1 MVSVAVAGRRYAA
14 TGAGRPTAGGS
25 INQEQMHFDP
35 SIGHAQALD
44 RTDPLRHLRARFHLP
59 PGRIYLDG
67 NSLGCLS
74 VDAEA
79 SVQRVLAEWKTLA
92 IDGWL
97 AAEPAWFTLAEHL
110 AAQIAP
116 LIGAA
121 PGELAIA
128 NSTTVNLHQLL
139 ATLYRPELPVRT
151 KILAFAG
158 EFPTDLYALQSHLR
172 LRGRDPG
179 QHLVLAP
186 AGAGGLIDETEL
198 AQRLATDP
206 TLQMAVLPAVV
217 YSTGQLLD
225 LANLTT
231 AAHANDIRIGFD
243 LSHSIGVVPHQL
255 SNAGADFAFWC
266 HYKYLNAGPGAVG
279 GLYLRARHA
288 AGAPGLAGWWGASKD
303 RMFDL
308 APELTPAEGA
318 AALQIGTP
326 PILSLA
332 ALEGALA
339 LATEAGIERIRAK
352 SLQMTDYLMSAIAA
366 AVPVDT
372 EFAFANPMEPARRG
386 GHVALIHRESA
397 RICQALKAAGVI
409 PDFRPPNIVRLAP
422 APLYNTFAECREAAQ
437 RLGTVLREQTYLEF
451 SAERTLVT

>member
-1 MVSVAVAGRRYAA
+1 ML
-14 TGAGRPTAGGS
+14 
-25 INQEQMHFDP
+25 FDA
-35 SIGHAQALD
+35 SSEHARTLD
-44 RTDPLRHLRARFHLP
+44 LADPLRHLRARFHLP

-74 VDAEA
+74 IDAEA

-97 AAEPAWFTLAEHL
+97 GAEPAWFTLAESL

-116 LIGAA
+116 LLGAA
-121 PGELAIA
+121 PTEVTVA

-139 ATLYRPELPVRT
+139 ATLYRPELPVRP

-158 EFPTDLYALQSHLR
+158 EFPTDLYALQSHLQ
-172 LRGRDPG
+172 LRGRDPAE
-179 QHLVLAP
+179 HLVLAP
-186 AGAGGLIDETEL
+186 AGADGLIDETAL
-198 AQRLATDP
+198 AQQLATDP
-206 TLQMAVLPAVV
+206 ALQMAVLPAVV

-225 LANLTT
+225 LAKLT
-231 AAHANDIRIGFD
+231 AAADANGVRIGFD

-255 SNAGADFAFWC
+255 SKARVDFACWC

-279 GLYLRARHA
+279 GLYLNARHA
-288 AGAPGLAGWWGASKD
+288 TSAPGLAGWWGARKD

-308 APELTPAEGA
+308 APELAPAEGA

-339 LATEAGIERIRAK
+339 LTTEAGIERIRAK
-352 SLQMTDYLMSAIAA
+352 SLQLTDYLMNAIAA
-366 AVPVDT
+366 SVPADT
-372 EFAFANPMEPARRG
+372 DFSFANPVEPARRG
-386 GHVALIHRESA
+386 GHIALVHREAA
-397 RICQALKAAGVI
+397 RIGHALKAAGVV
-409 PDFRPPNIVRLAP
+409 PDFRPPHIIRLAP
-422 APLYNTFAECREAAQ
+422 APLYNTFAECHEAAR
-437 RLGTVLREQTYLEF
+437 RLGAILRERSYLQF
-451 SAERTLVT
+451 SAARALVT

>member
-1 MVSVAVAGRRYAA
+1 
-14 TGAGRPTAGGS
+14 
-25 INQEQMHFDP
+25 MHFDP
-35 SIGHAQALD
+35 SIDHARALD
-44 RTDPLRHLRARFHLP
+44 LADPLRHLRGRFHLP

-74 VDAEA
+74 ADAEA
-79 SVQRVLAEWKTLA
+79 SVLRVLAEWRTLA

-97 AAEPAWFTLAEHL
+97 GAEPAWFTLAERV

-116 LIGAA
+116 LIGASPA
-121 PGELAIA
+121 EVAIA

-172 LRGRDPG
+172 LRGRDPA

-186 AGAGGLIDETEL
+186 AGAGGLIAEAAL
-198 AQRLATDP
+198 AERLAADP

-225 LANLTT
+225 LAEL
-231 AAHANDIRIGFD
+231 AAAARANDVRIGFD
-243 LSHSIGVVPHQL
+243 LSHSIGAVPHHL
-255 SNAGADFAFWC
+255 SRAGVDFAFWC

-279 GLYLRARHA
+279 GLYLHARHA
-288 AGAPGLAGWWGASKD
+288 VCTPGLAGWWGARKD

-308 APELTPAEGA
+308 ATELAPAEGA

-339 LATEAGIERIRAK
+339 VTAVAGIERIRTK
-352 SLQMTDYLMSAIAA
+352 SLQLTDYLMSAIAA
-366 AVPVDT
+366 AMPPDA

-386 GHVALIHRESA
+386 GHVALVHREAA
-397 RICQALKAAGVI
+397 RICQALKVAGVL

-422 APLYNTFAECREAAQ
+422 APLYNTFAECHAAAWK
-437 RLGTVLREQTYLEF
+437 LSAVLREQSYLKY
-451 SAERTLVT
+451 SAERALVT